1 MTSSDFATPDTEVG
15 LADVSATQTVYFT
28 PACSSLTSPATGST
42 LGCAAPT
49 TLSWT
54 ASTCATSYK
63 VYFDQNPSPTTI
75 VSTQAGTTYNTGSLS
90 AATTYYWKIVPTNS
104 NGDAS
109 GCSSIFSFTTG
120 PSVITPPTAPDVARC
135 GSGTVMLTASGGSFS
150 SYFWFDDMVGG
161 NLLSMTS
168 SCTTPSLTTTRPY
181 YVACGNI
188 GSETSLW
195 AAVSLSNV
203 CSSASAASAQIFDIT
218 NSRSEPVL
226 ISRLSFCAGNT
237 GTLNVKAFYRQGSFV
252 GHESSSAGW
261 IQIEDITGGITAG
274 TPTSIDADDFVIPP
288 GSTYGVY
295 IYLSAQAAWMLSGSN
310 NYSNSD
316 ITITTGAMQCGIS
329 APFVMGSGALYPS
342 YSVAGQVFY
351 KNITCMS
358 GRTECEAIISGS
370 STPSVSITANPGYII
385 CSGSNVTFT
394 DTPTNGGSTPS
405 YQWKVNGGNVGS
417 NSPTFSTSTLTTGNI
432 VTCVLTPSAE
442 ACPSPAT
449 ATSNAITM
457 SVLPVTTITTDPNG
471 VTLCQN
477 GNTSFTVVASSGPYQ
492 WQVSANGGST
502 WTNITAAGSAP
513 VYGGYTTA
521 TLTLTGVDD
530 PNNGY
535 QYRCL
540 AGCTPSNV
548 ATLIVNPVSDPVSV
562 GAGSCASP
570 ANITLS
576 ANGAGANEDYI
587 WYSDAAGTVLA
598 QTGGSSYTTPPI
610 SATTTYYVTKYNTT
624 GSPTCESYPPTPVVA
639 TIYTAPVIT
648 TDPANESVSEGS
660 SAMFSVSATGT
671 TLTYQWQVSTNGG
684 TVWSNITAPGS
695 APTYSGYFT
704 NTLSLSG
711 APYVAPSP
719 NYQYRCIVTG
729 ICSFTDISAAATLI
743 VTNTT
748 TVYTHPTVG
757 LQNTYVGSCMA
768 NTCLATYYDD
778 GGNSAVYSDNIN
790 NVFRTFC
797 PNAPLKA
804 VRATVS
810 MIDVEN
816 TGATCNDVFY
826 VQNGPGQGSPYLW
839 YGCGS
844 SAASIYTAGGAWNG
858 GIFTSTHMSGCL
870 TFKFSSGASS
880 AGGPWDGWKIDLTC
894 VDFAGGPSGTTNTDC
909 INSTPICSDV
919 TASSFTYGPGLVS
932 DNCAGCV
939 TTEYYTEWY
948 YIHIATGGT
957 VELEIVPNGS
967 SDLDFAF
974 YKADNCGAL
983 GTPLRC
989 SYAARIPN
997 GKTGMRQ
1004 APGTTDYSED
1014 VSGDQWVEEVNVT
1027 AGEYYYL
1034 MINEWDKP
1042 NPNQYTLDWTLS
1054 NGASF
1059 NCDITQPLPVSLVDV
1074 YAERIDG
1081 AVQVTWITATET
1093 NNDYFTIE
1101 RSADGIEFTSIGTL
1115 DGAGNSN
1122 QLQHYQFSDDAPLDG
1137 LAYYR
1142 IKQTDFDGAF
1152 SYSRIVSVDYS
1163 DIMEP
1168 LTVSVCP
1175 NPANDYITIKASR
1188 YFVDKKFKIFNILG
1202 TLIMEGGLNGVS
1214 DRVYFGKLPDGMYL
1228 LDIDGMETTRFCII
1242 NNK

>member
-1 MTSSDFATPDTEVG
+1 M
-15 LADVSATQTVYFT
+15 
-28 PACSSLTSPATGST
+28 
-42 LGCAAPT
+42 
-49 TLSWT
+49 
-54 ASTCATSYK
+54 
-63 VYFDQNPSPTTI
+63 
-75 VSTQAGTTYNTGSLS
+75 
-90 AATTYYWKIVPTNS
+90 
-104 NGDAS
+104 
-109 GCSSIFSFTTG
+109 
-120 PSVITPPTAPDVARC
+120 
-135 GSGTVMLTASGGSFS
+135 
-150 SYFWFDDMVGG
+150 
-161 NLLSMTS
+161 
-168 SCTTPSLTTTRPY
+168 
-181 YVACGNI
+181 
-188 GSETSLW
+188 
-195 AAVSLSNV
+195 
-203 CSSASAASAQIFDIT
+203 
-218 NSRSEPVL
+218 
-226 ISRLSFCAGNT
+226 
-237 GTLNVKAFYRQGSFV
+237 
-252 GHESSSAGW
+252 
-261 IQIEDITGGITAG
+261 
-274 TPTSIDADDFVIPP
+274 
-288 GSTYGVY
+288 
-295 IYLSAQAAWMLSGSN
+295 
-310 NYSNSD
+310 YSNSD
-316 ITITTGAMQCGIS
+316 MTINVGSIECQITS
-329 APFVMGSGALYPS
+329 PFTLGSGALYS
-342 YSVAGQVFY
+342 GYSFAGRVYY
-351 KNITCMS
+351 KNASCVS
-358 GRTECEAIISGS
+358 SRTECEAIISSS
-370 STPSVSITANPGYII
+370 STPSVSITADPGDII

-394 DTPTNGGSTPS
+394 ATPTNGGSTPT

-417 NSPTFSTSTLTTGNI
+417 NSPTYSSSTLITGNI
-432 VTCVLTPSAE
+432 ATCVLTPSAE

-457 SVLPVTTITTDPNG
+457 SVLPVTTITTDPDG

-492 WQVSANGGST
+492 WQVSTNGGST

-540 AGCTPSNV
+540 AGCTPSNL
-548 ATLIVNPVSDPVSV
+548 ATLIVNPVSDPVPV
-562 GAGSCASP
+562 NAGSCTSP

-576 ANGAGANEDYI
+576 ATGANVNEDYK
-587 WYSDAAGTVLA
+587 WYAPDGTTLL
-598 QTGGSSYTTPPI
+598 QTGGSSFITPAI
-610 SATTTYYVTKYNTT
+610 SATTTYYVTKYNTS
-624 GSPTCESYPPTPVVA
+624 GSPVCESYPKSPVVA
-639 TIYTAPVIT
+639 TIYTAPVVT
-648 TDPANESVSEGS
+648 TDPSDVSVSVGG
-660 SAMFSVSATGT
+660 SAMFSVSATGVS
-671 TLTYQWQVSTNGG
+671 LTYQWQVSTNGG
-684 TVWSNITAPGS
+684 TVWSNITTPGS
-695 APTYSGYFT
+695 APAYSGYFT

-711 APYVAPSP
+711 APYVAPLP
-719 NYQYRCIVTG
+719 NYQYRCIITG
-729 ICSFTDISAAATLI
+729 ICSFTDISAAATLT

-748 TVYTHPTVG
+748 TVYTHPTAG

-778 GGNSAVYSDNIN
+778 GGDAGVYSNNIN

-816 TGATCNDVFY
+816 TGATCNDVFF
-826 VQNGPGQGSPYLW
+826 VQNGPGQGSPYFW

-844 SAASIYTAGGAWNG
+844 SSATIYTAGGIWNG
-858 GIFTSTHMSGCL
+858 GVFTSTHMSGCL

-894 VDFAGGPSGTTNTDC
+894 VDFAGGPTGTTNTDC

-932 DNCAGCV
+932 DNCSGCV

-948 YIHIATGGT
+948 FIHIATGGT

-983 GTPLRC
+983 GTPIRC
-989 SYAARIPN
+989 SYAARVPN

-1004 APGTTDYSED
+1004 APGITDYSED
-1014 VSGDQWVEEVNVT
+1014 VSGDQWVEEVNAT

-1042 NPNQYTLDWTLS
+1042 NPNQYTLDWTLT

-1059 NCDITQPLPVSLVDV
+1059 NCDITQPLPVSLIDV
-1074 YAERIDG
+1074 YAERMDG
-1081 AVQVTWITATET
+1081 TVQLTWITASET

-1101 RSADGIEFTSIGTL
+1101 RSSDGIEFTSIGTMK
-1115 DGAGNSN
+1115 GAGNSN
-1122 QLQHYQFSDDAPLDG
+1122 QLLHYQFSDDAPLSG

-1152 SYSRIVSVDYS
+1152 SYSRIVSVDYD

-1168 LTVSVCP
+1168 LSVSVFP
-1175 NPANDYITIKASR
+1175 NPANDYITVKASR
-1188 YFVDKKFKIFNILG
+1188 YFVDKKYKIFNIMG
-1202 TLIMEGGLNGVS
+1202 TLIMEGALNGIS
-1214 DRVYFGKLPDGMYL
+1214 DRVYFGKLTAGMYL